1 MVHHIDE
8 NAVAELNNFYGDV
21 LPAPVVAPAGTE
33 KTTPTVLPKIL
44 DLASSWVSHIPL
56 KDKGG
61 AIFPRNRVVGVGL
74 NAQELKANP
83 ILSHYKVLDLDVQ
96 PDIKQALS
104 DGTEKGEA
112 FQAVSQMMGEQAANP
127 EPLFDAVICNV
138 SIDYLTRP
146 LDVLYHTANVIKPGG
161 WVYLAI
167 SNRCFPTKV
176 VRPWLNLSEHER
188 LDLVASYFHFAGT
201 AYSPSPPLP
210 KTTVMKQPARPDD
223 SGYSGVQPGGLYE
236 QIESIEVVSRESRSD
251 PLWVVRAKRR
261 SD

>member
-1 MVHHIDE
+1 MKMSIPSSYRVNPYPSASFPKRFSYSLQDLAPHDNAPATDFYVYSRMVHHIDE
-8 NAVAELNNFYGDV
+8 NAVAELNKFYGDV
-21 LPAPVVAPAGTE
+21 LPAPVLAPAGSE
-33 KTTPTVLPKIL
+33 KTTPTVLPTIL

-56 KDKGG
+56 KDKSG

-112 FQAVSQMMGEQAANP
+112 FQAVSQMMGEGAATP
-127 EPLFDAVICNV
+127 EPPFDAVICNV

-176 VRPWLNLSEHER
+176 RPIRIHHRNC
-188 LDLVASYFHFAGT
+188 LV
-201 AYSPSPPLP
+201 
-210 KTTVMKQPARPDD
+210 
-223 SGYSGVQPGGLYE
+223 
-236 QIESIEVVSRESRSD
+236 
-251 PLWVVRAKRR
+251 
-261 SD
+261 